1 MYVCVCV
8 YECMCV
14 CIYMCVCICVC
25 ECVYIYVCVCMFVY
39 VCMYMC
45 VCMYMYVFLKYIFI
59 HRYTLADA
67 VHVVIYF
74 RTNSTSITLISPS
87 NKLAESPF
95 TCKRLVYPR
104 YRWAPCTGGCLCLLS
119 EKNHLTCLNLHQ
131 SLHVK

>member
-1 MYVCVCV
+1 MYASMYVCVCV
-8 YECMCV
+8 YVYICV
-14 CIYMCVCICVC
+14 YVCVYIYMYVCVYVYMCVCV
-25 ECVYIYVCVCMFVY
+25 CVYV
-39 VCMYMC
+39 C

-87 NKLAESPF
+87 NKLSESPF

-104 YRWAPCTGGCLCLLS
+104 YRWAP
-119 EKNHLTCLNLHQ
+119 
-131 SLHVK
+131 